1 MIKNK
6 GGVDILLVR
15 TTLVEIRVVVVAA
28 QKGELCTK
36 LLYIQPPDTPSSS
49 MMMREEGLLKRYRTM
64 YTYNEQKDI

>member
-36 LLYIQPPDTPSSS
+36 LLYIQPPDTIIA